1 MRDFIRIL
9 KRFVPPYK
17 KYMVLNIVFNVEPV
31 FFRLDYPDPSD
42 LV

>member
-17 KYMVLNIVFNVEPV
+17 KYMVLNIVFNVLSAI
-31 FFRLDYPDPSD
+31 FRLDYPDPSD